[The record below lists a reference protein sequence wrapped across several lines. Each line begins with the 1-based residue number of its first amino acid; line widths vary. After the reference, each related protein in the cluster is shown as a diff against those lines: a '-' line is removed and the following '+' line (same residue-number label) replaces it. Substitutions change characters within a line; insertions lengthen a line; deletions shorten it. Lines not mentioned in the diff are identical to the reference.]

1 MADPSGRFP
10 IRDHDTLAGGFPG
23 TPRLGSTL
31 PGPSPD
37 GIGPALR
44 AFEKGVRIGKFP
56 IVRVMSTGGMGII
69 YEAMHPV
76 LGSRV
81 VIKTVRP
88 EMVGKAAMAERFRNE
103 ALAAS
108 RIRDDRLPQ
117 IFDIDRL
124 DDNTQYMVME
134 YLEGEDLQQ
143 RLSDGPL
150 TPSYATR
157 VLFEVL
163 EVLHKVHKLG
173 VIHRD
178 ITPRNIF
185 LARSEVLGEIPK
197 LLDFGVAH
205 FVDDPNTRPG
215 ELVGSPFYMAIE
227 QVRDH
232 GAIGPWTDVF
242 AAGVVL
248 YELVAGVR
256 PWPGSS
262 LIGYL
267 TALAERQPPRSLAA
281 AAPNVSPGL
290 AEAVMRAIRIEPI
303 ERFPDA
309 AAFARALEPF
319 AADRSVLYDLRRA
332 GQRSSVP
339 TRRASLENEATV
351 AITRSKT
358 VTIPPPPPVPKLAGI
373 QSKLAGLGRVRV
385 GTATGAAA
393 DAPRPSLRK
402 GERRH
407 LTIAMVG
414 LALDEPRESTLGAED
429 IEQIATQIS
438 EVVGRAFET
447 AGARVDRPP
456 GESLMAVFGYHASSE
471 DDTERAVAAAFAAL
485 EQRHEVNTTLAEI
498 GCALSMRIGIH
509 TGFVTRGGDAM
520 LTGESINLAEMLQR
534 SAPLNAVVVSRETL
548 DLLGGRFTERHFGPI
563 SMKGRARPSEAYE
576 ILGLSEVEGPR
587 KSRAGAPED
596 RPFVGRDAE
605 RTTLEGLLAEAGAR
619 GGLHLGL
626 VTGGPGVGKS
636 RLVHELLRRVEADD
650 ARCTLVVRAHPASA
664 APYGAWVAF
673 LRRVFFPP
681 GATMIDALQ
690 TTTEIGALAAA
701 LEDARRSELIAK
713 APVVD
718 FLLGL
723 GGHDLVEQY
732 GPDGFQSRVQQTLTL
747 LLEALAR
754 RASALRPGRPV
765 LCVLD
770 DMHRADATSLDLL
783 GRVLGGYRSPL
794 PVVFLVTSRDG
805 EIATLP
811 EHVAVTRVPLAPLTD
826 DEIREFSVLL
836 AGEEPSADVVRLLV
850 ERAAGNPLFAEE
862 LSLSLREQGM
872 VTADAAALRRFTVPS
887 SLVGMLLTRL
897 DRLEPEL
904 RTTLQ
909 YASILGVEFSADHFD
924 AVASAL
930 GDERTSQRHLHELVR
945 RGILSHRK
953 ERGEE
958 TFAFRQV
965 LARDAIYGTVLMDNK
980 RVLHH
985 LAAASIE
992 RLHAGKLAPHLPAL
1006 FHHYSQTDEV
1016 ERIVQYAR
1024 LTGHRA
1030 VALGAFVD
1038 AVEALMTAE
1047 TLRSRLRADDPL
1059 AAARALFDLGIALF
1073 WLGRFDEAGERVEQ
1087 SLALLNDDTRE
1098 EALTVRAR
1106 CHLLRAETAHQ
1117 RARWPEAVSQLERAE
1132 ELFRRAGRPFDAA
1145 QALCTRGFQL
1155 RSQGKIEEGLALAEK
1170 GWETL
1175 RGSDNL
1181 PAVVRAGHDLGN
1193 LLRDVRRY
1201 DAAIEVFEA
1210 AIRAG
1215 EQLALEGDPLAAVW
1229 GQVAARSGR
1238 AMTFAA
1244 MGRLDEALE
1253 DQKAVHALAVR
1264 EGNVLAQAHSGFH
1277 LAHHLRE
1284 KGELL
1289 EAEVQALRALTLCTE
1304 LGLSGRAVKCRLL
1317 LADLA
1322 EKTGR
1327 GGEALEHAEEA
1338 ERLARPMGGDPWID
1352 VVERLAGLLRA
1363 RGRVERI
1370 ASLAAD
1376 TEASLGSA
1384 ADASLRQRVASIFAR
1399 G

>member
-10 IRDHDTLAGGFPG
+10 IREHDTLAGGFSG
-23 TPRLGSTL
+23 TPRVGSTL
-31 PGPSPD
+31 PGPLPD

-150 TPSYATR
+150 TPAYATR

-281 AAPNVSPGL
+281 AAPNVPPGL

-319 AADRSVLYDLRRA
+319 AADRAVLYDLRRG

-385 GTATGAAA
+385 GAAA
-393 DAPRPSLRK
+393 SAADMPRPSLRK

-471 DDTERAVAAAFAAL
+471 DDAERAVTAAFAAL
-485 EQRHEVNTTLAEI
+485 DQRHEINATLTEI

-534 SAPLNAVVVSRETL
+534 SAPLNAVVVSRETV

-576 ILGLSEVEGPR
+576 ILGPSEVEGPR
-587 KSRAGAPED
+587 KSRAGAVEE

-605 RTTLEGLLAEAGAR
+605 LTTLEGLLAEAGAR

-732 GPDGFQSRVQQTLTL
+732 GPEGFQSRVQQTLTL

-783 GRVLGGYRSPL
+783 GRVLGGYRSTL

-826 DEIREFSVLL
+826 GEIREISLFL

-862 LSLSLREQGM
+862 LSLSLREQCM
-872 VTADAAALRRFTVPS
+872 VTADATALRRFTVPS
-887 SLVGMLLTRL
+887 SLVGMLLARL

-909 YASILGVEFSADHFD
+909 YASILGVEFSADLFD

-985 LAAASIE
+985 LAAAAIE

-1030 VALGAFVD
+1030 VALGAFAD

-1047 TLRSRLRADDPL
+1047 TLRSRLRDDDPL

-1087 SLALLNDDTRE
+1087 SLALLSDDTRE

-1117 RARWPEAVSQLERAE
+1117 RARWPEAVAQLERAE

-1244 MGRLDEALE
+1244 MGRLDEAIE

-1284 KGELL
+1284 KGELF

-1327 GGEALEHAEEA
+1327 GGEALEHTEEA

-1363 RGRVERI
+1363 RGRVDRI
-1370 ASLAAD
+1370 TSLAAD
-1376 TEASLGSA
+1376 TEASLGSS
-1384 ADASLRQRVASIFAR
+1384 ADASLRQRVAAIFAR

>member
-1 MADPSGRFP
+1 
-10 IRDHDTLAGGFPG
+10 
-23 TPRLGSTL
+23 
-31 PGPSPD
+31 
-37 GIGPALR
+37 
-44 AFEKGVRIGKFP
+44 
-56 IVRVMSTGGMGII
+56 MSTGGMGII
-69 YEAMHPV
+69 YEAAHPV

-88 EMVGKAAMAERFRNE
+88 EMAGKAAMAERFRNE

-143 RLSDGPL
+143 RLTEGPL
-150 TPSYATR
+150 PPAYATR
-157 VLFEVL
+157 VVFEVL

-256 PWPGSS
+256 PWPGTN
-262 LIGYL
+262 LLGYL
-267 TALAERQPPRSLAA
+267 TALAERQPPRPLAA
-281 AAPNVSPGL
+281 AAPNVPPGL
-290 AEAVMRAIRIEPI
+290 AEAVMRAIRVEPI

-309 AAFARALEPF
+309 LAFARALEPF
-319 AADRSVLYDLRRA
+319 AADRAVLYDLRRV

-351 AITRSKT
+351 AMTRGKT

-373 QSKLAGLGRVRV
+373 QSKLAGLGRVRA
-385 GTATGAAA
+385 GT
-393 DAPRPSLRK
+393 DVPRPSLRK

-414 LALDEPRESTLGAED
+414 LALDEPRESTLGAEE
-429 IEQIATQIS
+429 IEQIASQIS

-447 AGARVDRPP
+447 AGARLDRPP

-471 DDTERAVAAAFAAL
+471 DDAERAVAAAFAAL
-485 EQRHEVNTTLAEI
+485 DQRHEINATLAEI

-520 LTGESINLAEMLQR
+520 LTGESINLAEVLQR

-576 ILGLSEVEGPR
+576 ILGPSEVEGPR
-587 KSRAGAPED
+587 KTRAGSPEE

-605 RTTLEGLLAEAGAR
+605 LSSLEGLHAEARAR

-636 RLVHELLRRVEADD
+636 RLVHELLRRIEADD
-650 ARCTLVVRAHPASA
+650 ARSTLVVRAHPSSA

-681 GATMIDALQ
+681 GATMIDARE
-690 TTTEIGALAAA
+690 TSTEIGALAAA
-701 LEDARRSELIAK
+701 LEDSRRSELMAK

-754 RASALRPGRPV
+754 RATSLRPGRPV
-765 LCVLD
+765 VCVLD
-770 DMHRADATSLDLL
+770 DMHRADATSLELL
-783 GRVLGGYRSPL
+783 GRVLGGYRAAL

-811 EHVAVTRVPLAPLTD
+811 EHVAVTRVPLVPLTD
-826 DEIREFSVLL
+826 DEIRDIAVHL

-872 VTADAAALRRFTVPS
+872 VMADAASLRRFTVPS
-887 SLVGMLLTRL
+887 SLVGMLLARL

-909 YASILGVEFSADHFD
+909 YASILGVEFSVDLFE

-945 RGILSHRK
+945 RGVLSHRR

-958 TFAFRQV
+958 TFTFRQV

-985 LAAASIE
+985 LAAAAIE

-1024 LTGHRA
+1024 LAGRRA
-1030 VALGAFVD
+1030 VALGAFAD

-1047 TLRSRLRADDPL
+1047 TLRGRLRDDEPL

-1087 SLALLNDDTRE
+1087 SLGLLADDARG

-1106 CHLLRAETAHQ
+1106 CHLLCAETAHQ
-1117 RARWPEAVSQLERAE
+1117 RALWPEAALELERAE

-1170 GWETL
+1170 GWATL
-1175 RGSDNL
+1175 RGSDDL

-1193 LLRDVRRY
+1193 LLRDVKRY

-1215 EQLALEGDPLAAVW
+1215 EELALSGDPLAAVW

-1244 MGRLDEALE
+1244 MGRLDEAIE

-1284 KGELL
+1284 KGELF
-1289 EAEVQALRALTLCTE
+1289 EAEVQANRALTLCTE

-1317 LADLA
+1317 LADLS
-1322 EKTGR
+1322 EQTER
-1327 GGEALEHAEEA
+1327 GGEALSHVEEA

-1352 VVERLAGLLRA
+1352 VVERLVLLLRA
-1363 RGRVERI
+1363 RGRTDRI
-1370 ASLAAD
+1370 AALAA
-1376 TEASLGSA
+1376 EAEARLGPSA
-1384 ADASLRQRVASIFAR
+1384 DHALRQRVAALIP
-1399 G
+1399 

>member
-1 MADPSGRFP
+1 MAEPSGRFP
-10 IRDHDTLAGGFPG
+10 KREHDTRTGPWPERRHEA
-23 TPRLGSTL
+23 STL
-31 PGPSPD
+31 PGPLADSEP
-37 GIGPALR
+37 IGPALR
-44 AFEKGVRIGKFP
+44 PVEKGTRIGKFP

-69 YEAMHPV
+69 YEAVHPV

-88 EMVGKAAMAERFRNE
+88 EMAGKAAMAERFRNE

-143 RLSDGPL
+143 RLVEGPL
-150 TPSYATR
+150 PPAYATR
-157 VLFEVL
+157 VVFEVL
-163 EVLHKVHKLG
+163 DVLHKVHKLG

-185 LARSEVLGEIPK
+185 LARSEVLGECPK

-256 PWPGSS
+256 PWPGAS

-267 TALAERQPPRSLAA
+267 TALAERQPPRPLSA
-281 AAPNVSPGL
+281 AAPNVPPGL
-290 AEAVMRAIRIEPI
+290 AEAVMHAIRIEPI
-303 ERFPDA
+303 ERFLDA

-332 GQRSSVP
+332 ALRSSVP
-339 TRRASLENEATV
+339 ARRASLENEATV
-351 AITRSKT
+351 AVTRGKT
-358 VTIPPPPPVPKLAGI
+358 MATIPPPSAVPKLAGI
-373 QSKLAGLGRVRV
+373 QSKLAGLGRGRGPNEV
-385 GTATGAAA
+385 
-393 DAPRPSLRK
+393 PRPSLRK

-414 LALDEPRESTLGAED
+414 LALDEPRESTLVAEE
-429 IEQIATQIS
+429 IEQIATQIA
-438 EVVGRAFET
+438 EVVGRSFET

-456 GESLMAVFGYHASSE
+456 GEALMAVFGYHAASE
-471 DDTERAVAAAFAAL
+471 EDAERAVVAAFAAL
-485 EQRHEVNTTLAEI
+485 GQRHEINATLAEI
-498 GCALSMRIGIH
+498 GCVLSMRIGIH
-509 TGFVTRGGDAM
+509 TGFVTRGGDQM
-520 LTGESINLAEMLQR
+520 MTGESINLASILQR
-534 SAPLNAVVVSRETL
+534 SAPLNAVVVSREAL

-576 ILGLSEVEGPR
+576 ILGPSEAEGPR
-587 KSRAGAPED
+587 FCRAGAPED
-596 RPFVGRDAE
+596 RAFVGRDGELSA
-605 RTTLEGLLAEAGAR
+605 LEQLHEEARAR
-619 GGLHLGL
+619 GGAHLGL
-626 VTGGPGVGKS
+626 VTGGAGIGKS
-636 RLVHELLRRVEADD
+636 RLVHELLQRIEGDGARR
-650 ARCTLVVRAHPASA
+650 TLVVRAHPASD
-664 APYGAWVAF
+664 APYGAWVAL
-673 LRRVFFPP
+673 LRRIFFPP

-701 LEDARRSELIAK
+701 LEDTRQSELIAK

-732 GPDGFQSRVQQTLTL
+732 GPEGFQSRVQQTLIL

-754 RASALRPGRPV
+754 RAGAMRSGQPV

-770 DMHRADATSLDLL
+770 DMHRADPTSLELL
-783 GRVLGGYRSPL
+783 GRVLGGYRASL
-794 PVVFLVTSRDG
+794 PVIFLVTSRDG
-805 EIATLP
+805 EIPTLP
-811 EHVAVTRVPLAPLTD
+811 DHVPVTRLALAPLTD
-826 DEIREFSVLL
+826 GEIQAIAVHL
-836 AGEEPSADVVRLLV
+836 AGEEPSMDVGRLLV

-862 LSLSLREQGM
+862 LTLSLREQGM
-872 VTADAAALRRFTVPS
+872 LSADAAALRRFTVPS
-887 SLVGMLLTRL
+887 SLVGMLLARL

-909 YASILGVEFSADHFD
+909 YASILGVEFSAELFD
-924 AVASAL
+924 AVALAL

-953 ERGEE
+953 ERNEE

-985 LAAASIE
+985 LAAASLE
-992 RLHAGKLAPHLPAL
+992 RLHAGKLASHLPAL
-1006 FHHYSQTDEV
+1006 FHHYSQTDEI
-1016 ERIVQYAR
+1016 ESIVQYAR
-1024 LTGHRA
+1024 LTGRRA
-1030 VALGAFVD
+1030 VALGAFAD

-1047 TLRSRLRADDPL
+1047 TLRSRLRVDEPL

-1073 WLGRFDEAGERVEQ
+1073 WLGRFDEAGDRVEQ
-1087 SLALLNDDTRE
+1087 SVALLSNDDRE

-1106 CHLLRAETAHQ
+1106 CHLLSAETAHQ
-1117 RARWPEAVSQLERAE
+1117 RARWPEAASQLEHAE
-1132 ELFRRAGRPFDAA
+1132 ELFRRAGKPFDAA

-1170 GWETL
+1170 GWATL
-1175 RGSDNL
+1175 RGSGNL

-1201 DAAIEVFEA
+1201 GAAIEVFEA

-1215 EQLALEGDPLAAVW
+1215 VELALEGDPLAAVW

-1238 AMTFAA
+1238 AMTYAA
-1244 MGRLDEALE
+1244 MGRLDEAID
-1253 DQKAVHALAVR
+1253 DQKAVHVLAVR

-1289 EAEVQALRALTLCTE
+1289 EAEVHATRALELCTE

-1322 EKTGR
+1322 EQTGR
-1327 GGEALEHAEEA
+1327 GSQALDHVEEA
-1338 ERLARPMGGDPWID
+1338 EHLARPMGGDPWID
-1352 VVERLAGLLRA
+1352 VVERLVGLLRA
-1363 RGRVERI
+1363 MGRTDRI
-1370 ASLAAD
+1370 AALMAD
-1376 TEASLGSA
+1376 AEAQLGPL
-1384 ADASLRQRVASIFAR
+1384 ADASLRQRVAALVA
-1399 G
+1399 GQ